1 MILIDCEQSACCQKK
16 SSRGLAYFGYDRIG
30 YRRGEGTRRSGMV
43 HSCAEWRRPYGILL
57 DSGVH
62 LFSFNP
68 SERPFGPNSSGK
80 ARFQM
85 TRKDQTAGP
94 SAVLM
99 VGSRRQRHRREMRSS
114 GEEAAEAVS
123 IARGGRLRARAV
135 LRRSVGRCGAL
146 ASGRSWC
153 RLGHLGGS
161 CLGLGLGVGLHL
173 AGLVAA
179 LGLAFAADV
188 SGAGHVRC

>member
-1 MILIDCEQSACCQKK
+1 MVTI
-16 SSRGLAYFGYDRIG
+16 GLAI
-30 YRRGEGTRRSGMV
+30 EELKERSEMAIL
-43 HSCAEWRRPYGILL
+43 CAEWRRPYGILL

-62 LFSFNP
+62 LFSVDP

-94 SAVLM
+94 SAVSM
-99 VGSRRQRHRREMRSS
+99 VDSRRQQHRREMRSS

-123 IARGGRLRARAV
+123 IASGRRLRARAV

-146 ASGRSWC
+146 ATGRSRC
-153 RLGHLGGS
+153 RLGHFGGS
-161 CLGLGLGVGLHL
+161 CLGLGLSVGLHL